1 MLVSDETQM
10 NARYPKPMD
19 IKLYPNGIKDLTKC
33 CHLLNSKTVVT
44 QNDTERNS
52 KSNTCNMLSP
62 ARLVPSPYYLVFGG
76 RKIGY

>member
-10 NARYPKPMD
+10 KSRYSKPMD
-19 IKLYPNGIKDLTKC
+19 IKLYQNGIKDLTKC

-52 KSNTCNMLSP
+52 KSNNMLSP